1 MEFNDFKSL
10 TDHYLK
16 NNSSVEREALLRVFQ
31 GIDWKVLISSLID
44 NNEVLS
50 DLVNNAYRH
59 DNGFVKLMLID
70 NRPDYAVRL
79 HIWPSNIMSDS
90 SIHNHP
96 WDLNGLVV
104 TGKYTWDIYQE
115 VEKPSELNLYECKYS
130 DDYQEHNFTYIR
142 GIYMTN
148 ILRFDMA
155 KGCLYSSKKHLYHK
169 ITKSNKD
176 LAATIMIC
184 GRVESNIA
192 HVITDIEKET
202 EEPIKFCN
210 LTENQIKGY
219 LEAVLE
225 EVKI

>member
-130 DDYQEHNFTYIR
+130 DDYQEHKFTYIR

>member
-1 MEFNDFKSL
+1 MNFNDFKSL
-10 TDHYLK
+10 SDSYLK
-16 NNSSVEREALLRVFQ
+16 NNSNEKREALLRIYQ
-31 GIDWKVLISSLID
+31 GVDWKILISSLID

-50 DLVNNAYRH
+50 DLANNAYRH

-79 HIWPSNIMSDS
+79 HIWPPNIMSDS

-130 DDYQEHNFTYIR
+130 DDYQEHKFTYIR
-142 GIYMTN
+142 GVHMTN
-148 ILRFDMA
+148 VLKFDMK
-155 KGCLYSSKKHLYHK
+155 KGCLYSSKKYLYHK
-169 ITKSNKD
+169 ISKSNKD
-176 LAATIMIC
+176 LAATLMVC

-202 EEPIKFCN
+202 EEPIKSCN
-210 LTENQIKGY
+210 LTENQIKDY